1 VTALGTAAAY
11 RWSFRRALRKAH
23 EEIDKMILA
32 LQQTLDRDALF
43 GGQSPPPPGP
53 LPGHADGDAAAMMVV
68 IS

>member
-1 VTALGTAAAY
+1 
-11 RWSFRRALRKAH
+11 
-23 EEIDKMILA
+23 MILA